1 MMDIVT
7 GCSHESPLGFRANPQ
22 IRGTAR
28 RPRGHVITAAI
39 AAAITTASSVVG
51 AAHLPL
57 AAQGTVLTAL
67 TRPAPAGEV
76 TPTPPQIPPPT
87 LKPTAA
93 PLAPPPPQAEQPLPP
108 PRQQQRHPPPEAPPP
123 PPEAPAPTP
132 EAPAPTPEA
141 PAPTPEAP
149 APTPEAPA
157 PPPEAPPSPPPGR
170 GHVQLAP

>member
-1 MMDIVT
+1 MMDIVA
-7 GCSHESPLGFRANPQ
+7 GCNGESSLGFRADPQ
-22 IRGTAR
+22 IEGAAR
-28 RPRGHVITAAI
+28 RPGSRVIAPAI
-39 AAAITTASSVVG
+39 AALITTASSVVG
-51 AAHLPL
+51 AAHLPV

-93 PLAPPPPQAEQPLPP
+93 PVAPPPPQAEQPLPP
-108 PRQQQRHPPPEAPPP
+108 PRQQQRPPPQQAPPP

-132 EAPAPTPEA
+132 EAPAPTPE
-141 PAPTPEAP
+141 P
-149 APTPEAPA
+149 PA

-170 GHVQLAP
+170 GHVRLAP